1 MAATR
6 LIAMHR
12 NKGKTIDQCLKD
24 RTDYAKNDEKTENGE
39 YVSSYACN
47 VEIVEKEFA
56 ESKKEYLRLTGRQ
69 PKGDIIAYQIRQ
81 SFKPDEITPEEANR
95 IGYET
100 AMRFAK
106 GNHAFI
112 VATHTDKAHI
122 HNHIIF
128 NSTNLSCDRKFR
140 DHWFVA
146 IALQK
151 VSDLV
156 CLEDGLSVIK
166 PRKPSERVKRT
177 EYPERETIRSAIC
190 VDIDA
195 GLLQKPE
202 KFEDLLQHLIEQGY
216 EIKRGKNLA
225 LKGKLQKRFIRFN
238 SLGDGYRE
246 VDLKKIISG
255 ENEYAPERK
264 KKGKGRFQSAREFD
278 LLINIQEKIKQGK
291 SGGYERWAKVYNIK
305 QISQALL
312 FLQEHDVR
320 DYATL
325 VYRASTSSARFAEL
339 SQHIKTL
346 EMKLTE
352 IANLKNHIFN
362 YSKTREVYV
371 AYQKTGYSQKFLE
384 DHREEITIH
393 KATKEAFG
401 ERSGKLPKI
410 KELNE
415 EYSMVLAKKKKAYAE
430 YQQVKKEMQDYVI
443 AKHNVDVILGDE
455 RKEEVEHSRKNEK
468 ENRR

>member
-12 NKGKTIDQCLKD
+12 NKGRTLAQCLKD
-24 RTDYAKNDEKTENGE
+24 RTEYAKNGEKTENGE

-47 VEIVEKEFA
+47 AEIVEKEFA
-56 ESKKEYLRLTGRQ
+56 ESKKEYFRITGRQ

-81 SFKPDEITPEEANR
+81 SFKPGEITPEAANR

-100 AMRFAK
+100 AMRFTK

-128 NSTNLSCDRKFR
+128 NSTNLTCNRKFR

-146 IALQK
+146 LALQK

-156 CLEDGLSVIK
+156 CLENGLSVIK
-166 PRKPSERVKRT
+166 PRKPSERVKRI
-177 EYPERETIRSAIC
+177 EFPERETIRSGVCA
-190 VDIDA
+190 DIDA
-195 GLLQKPE
+195 ALLQRPE
-202 KFEDLLQHLIEQGY
+202 KFENLLQLLMEQGY
-216 EIKRGKNLA
+216 DIKQGKNLA
-225 LKGKLQKRFIRFN
+225 IKGKMQKRFIRFK
-238 SLGDGYRE
+238 SLGEGYTE
-246 VDLKKIISG
+246 EDLKKFISG
-255 ENEYAPERK
+255 EKEQPPERQ
-264 KKGKGRFQSAREFD
+264 KKGKGGKHPKREFD
-278 LLINIQEKIKQGK
+278 LLINIQEKLKQGK

-325 VYRASTSSARFAEL
+325 EDRASTASVKFTEL
-339 SQHIKTL
+339 SQNIKTL
-346 EMKLTE
+346 EKRLVE
-352 IANLKNHIFN
+352 IAVLKTHIFN
-362 YSKTREVYV
+362 YAKTREVYV
-371 AYQKTGYSQKFLE
+371 AYQKAGYSQKFLE
-384 DHREEITIH
+384 AHREEIAIH
-393 KATKEAFG
+393 KAAKEAFG

-410 KELNE
+410 KELNA
-415 EYSMVLAKKKKAYAE
+415 EYSMILGEKKKAYAE
-430 YQQVKKEMQDYVI
+430 YRQVKKEMQDYII
-443 AKHNVDVILGDE
+443 AKHNVDEILGGE
-455 RKEEVEHSRKNEK
+455 RKEEVEHNRGNRK
-468 ENRR
+468 ENGR